1 MTIYQIREFLMWC
14 SVINVGLMIVM
25 FLILWLGRSWVYKM
39 HSKMFPVTE
48 SQFNVIV
55 YSFLGVYKL
64 VIYMFNIIPW
74 IAVCI
79 VAN

>member
-1 MTIYQIREFLMWC
+1 MTIYQIRDILMWC
-14 SVINVGLMIVM
+14 SVINVALMIVM